1 MIKIEKNIPLPSKN
15 SRSVCEQQKKELEK
29 LEVGDSFIVKN
40 VSLVQQFMR
49 AGKDKGMVMT
59 SRKNYIGPR
68 KDQFN
73 FRVWYER
80 PMTDVELAVHKQK
93 QLEYRNR
100 YKKPTVSKTK
110 VNGKE
115 TETKVHDTCYGC
127 NENILLIAELKAEN
141 KKIVEDMEKINK
153 IMIEE
158 NIGWNKAKFN

>member
-1 MIKIEKNIPLPSKN
+1 MIKIEKNIPLPSKHK
-15 SRSVCEQQKKELEK
+15 RAMREEQRKELLQ

-40 VSLVQQFMR
+40 ISAVQQYLR
-49 AGKDKGMVMT
+49 AGKDEGMVMT
-59 SRKNYIGPR
+59 SRKNYTGPR

-73 FRVWYER
+73 FRMWYER

-93 QLEYRNR
+93 QLEYLNR
-100 YKKPTVSKTK
+100 YKKPIVSKSK
-110 VNGKE
+110 VNGKH

-153 IMIEE
+153 IMQEE
-158 NIGWNKAKFN
+158 NVGWNKAKLN